1 MTRKLPRRLHAGAWW
16 LWALGLMAV
25 ATQTTNPL
33 LLGLVVAVCGV
44 VVARRRGGAA
54 WAGGYRAYLVVAAV
68 VVAIRIFFRTLFGG
82 GVGADVLFHLPRLS
96 IPGGLTV
103 GGPVTAQQVLAG
115 MYDGF
120 RLAAILVCVGA
131 ANTLADP
138 RRLARSLPAALSGV
152 ATSVVVA
159 LSLAPQL
166 VESFARIRR
175 ARRLRGESGTGWRS
189 LRPLLV
195 PLAEETLHRSVS
207 LAASME
213 GRGYGRPSPSNRKW
227 GAVAIGGLAPLA
239 VGSFWLVTG
248 SETVGATAT
257 VGAGAVLVVGGIAG
271 AGNRDR
277 RTRYRADRWER
288 QEWLVGL
295 SGVVAAVGVY
305 VTAATTTGVLA
316 PTLDPLTWPQ
326 LSPVAAISVLVAAT
340 PAVTAPPTP
349 PVPSLRSIPEAA
361 Q

>member
-1 MTRKLPRRLHAGAWW
+1 MTRQLPRRLHAGAWW

-33 LLGLVVAVCGV
+33 LLGLVVAVAGV
-44 VVARRRGGAA
+44 VVASRRGGAA
-54 WAGGYRAYLVVAAV
+54 WASGYRAYLVVAAV

-82 GVGADVLFHLPRLS
+82 GAGPDVLFHLPRLS
-96 IPGGLTV
+96 IPGGLSV

-115 MYDGF
+115 LYDGF

-138 RRLARSLPAALSGV
+138 RRLARSLPAALTGV

-159 LSLAPQL
+159 LSMAPQL

-175 ARRLRGESGTGWRS
+175 ARKLRGETGRGWRS

-195 PLAEETLHRSVS
+195 PLAEETIHRAVS

-213 GRGYGRPSPSNRKW
+213 GRGYGRSTPANRRW
-227 GAVAIGGLAPLA
+227 GAVASGGLALVA
-239 VGSFWLVTG
+239 AGSFWLVSG
-248 SETVGATAT
+248 SQLLPAGATLAT
-257 VGAGAVLVVGGIAG
+257 GALFVLVGLAG
-271 AGNRDR
+271 AGRENH

-295 SGVVAAVGVY
+295 SGVAAAAGVY
-305 VTAATTTGVLA
+305 MTGALT
-316 PTLDPLTWPQ
+316 PGILLPQLEPLTWPQ
-326 LSPVAAISVLVAAT
+326 LTPLAAISVLIAAIPAVAA
-340 PAVTAPPTP
+340 P
-349 PVPSLRSIPEAA
+349 PVPAMPNLRSIPETAP
-361 Q
+361 